1 MRAHARTSRK
11 RARARF
17 AASAR
22 VYSSCARV
30 RARILTKINVLINS
44 YLIRK
49 SLKFRKDPSFR
60 WGDIWLFVT
69 MYDLDLKFLSFS
81 KTRKSAILS
90 GKKRTLRIIFF
101 NFFLMR
107 TVRSLWSAICK
118 KRFRNPTYIDL
129 TRVNRVNTNWGKS
142 PALYNGV
149 HVLVL
154 FNHMYT
160 VHTYGKYI
168 TFKYCHFY
176 LNL

>member
-11 RARARF
+11 CARARF

-90 GKKRTLRIIFF
+90 GKKRTLLQFFFWWERWEVCDLPYAKNGLEIRLILTSHEWIEWTRIEESHLHFIMECTFW
-101 NFFLMR
+101 FFL
-107 TVRSLWSAICK
+107 TIC
-118 KRFRNPTYIDL
+118 
-129 TRVNRVNTNWGKS
+129 
-142 PALYNGV
+142 
-149 HVLVL
+149 
-154 FNHMYT
+154 
-160 VHTYGKYI
+160 
-168 TFKYCHFY
+168 
-176 LNL
+176 